1 MTIYIS
7 DSFADS
13 WTLDDYMRVLHFQIE
28 AYQLCK
34 KRDHSSLMA
43 FNIAAIEIEC
53 DRIRTIIRDMKSE
66 GGIIDGK

>member
-13 WTLDDYMRVLHFQIE
+13 WTLDDYMRMLHFQIE

-43 FNIAAIEIEC
+43 FNIAAIEIGC

>member
-1 MTIYIS
+1 
-7 DSFADS
+7 
-13 WTLDDYMRVLHFQIE
+13 MRMLHFQIE

-53 DRIRTIIRDMKSE
+53 DRIRTIIRDTKSA
-66 GGIIDGK
+66 GGIAGA

>member
-1 MTIYIS
+1 MTINIS

-13 WTLDDYMRVLHFQIE
+13 WTLDDYMRMLQFQIE

-43 FNIAAIEIEC
+43 FNLAAIDMEC
-53 DRIRTIIRDMKSE
+53 DRIRAIICQMKRD
-66 GGIIDGK
+66 GGIIDG

>member
-13 WTLDDYMRVLHFQIE
+13 WKLDDYMRMLHFQIE

-53 DRIRTIIRDMKSE
+53 DRIRTIIRDMKSA
-66 GGIIDGK
+66 GGIAE

>member
-1 MTIYIS
+1 MYIS

-13 WTLDDYMRVLHFQIE
+13 WTLDDYMRMLHFQIE

-43 FNIAAIEIEC
+43 FNLEAIDIEC
-53 DRIRTIIRDMKSE
+53 DRIRTIIREIKRD

>member
-13 WTLDDYMRVLHFQIE
+13 WTLDDYFKMLKFQME

-34 KRDHSSLMA
+34 ERDHSSLMA
-43 FNIAAIEIEC
+43 FNLAAIEIEC
-53 DRIRTIIRDMKSE
+53 ERVLTIIRQIKGD
-66 GGIIDGK
+66 GGITE